1 MSAEDQRS
9 AKGLLLVE
17 RDETRERLEL
27 LKHKARLIGGDL
39 EAIAEKLK
47 SNPEDLEFH
56 SNGLVLA
63 DYEGLGALISDIKTT
78 SSKLLEI
85 EGTLKSG
92 KMVE

>member
-1 MSAEDQRS
+1 MSAKAQRI

-56 SNGLVLA
+56 SDGLVLA
-63 DYEGLGALISDIKTT
+63 EYKKLGGLVEDIKVTMA
-78 SSKLLEI
+78 KLQEI
-85 EGTLKSG
+85 ESTLEHG
-92 KMVE
+92 KIAG